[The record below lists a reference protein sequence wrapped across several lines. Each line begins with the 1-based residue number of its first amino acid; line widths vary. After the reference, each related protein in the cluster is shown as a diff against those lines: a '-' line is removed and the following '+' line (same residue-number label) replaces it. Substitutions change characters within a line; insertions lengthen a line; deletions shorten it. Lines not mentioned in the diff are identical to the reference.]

1 VADGNPLIRRL
12 TKTLPEMLFSELV
25 EFYEKIEAITG
36 RIEMTNLLVQ
46 LLKKTPPEIIDKV
59 VYLTIGEV
67 YPPFVGLELGVADRL
82 ALRAVKLASGVSERE
97 VERAYKELGDV
108 GLVGERMLSRRSQA
122 TLFMEQ
128 LTVVDVYSAL
138 EKICRATGEGSIE
151 TKVQILSGLLASAQ
165 PKEAKYILRMVT
177 GKMRLG
183 VADMTILDALAIVF
197 GGGKEARELFER
209 AYNLSSDIG
218 YVAKVAAQE
227 GLEGIKKFKI
237 TLGKPIRPMLAERLA
252 SAEEILEKLGGRGL
266 AEYKYD
272 GERMQI
278 HKSGSEVLIFSR
290 RLENITSQYPDV
302 VELVRG
308 HVKAR
313 EAILECE
320 CVAVDPDTGE
330 MLPFQELMHRKRK
343 HDIHKAV
350 EQYPVNLYFFDLLYV
365 DGRDLTLE
373 PLEVRRRILE
383 SIIEVGEK
391 VRLSR
396 AIVTDDPGE
405 LEKFFHEAI
414 ESGCEGLVV
423 KALGRDAIYRAGAR
437 GWLWIKLKR
446 SYKSEM
452 MDTVDLVVVGAFH
465 GKGKR
470 SGTYGAL
477 LMAAYDK
484 QRDVFQ
490 SVCKVGSGFTDDDL
504 QKLPE
509 LLEPLRIPHKHARV
523 ETGMEADMWFE
534 PRLVLEIIGDEITIS
549 PIHRAGWGVIRE
561 GYGLAIRFPRFTGRY
576 RFDKAPE
583 DATTTDEIVEMY
595 RRQLKKIATAVP
607 GEGQE
612 AA

>member
-1 VADGNPLIRRL
+1 
-12 TKTLPEMLFSELV
+12 MLFSELV
-25 EFYEKIEAITG
+25 GFYERIEAITG

-46 LLKKTPPEIIDKV
+46 LLKETPPEIIDKV
-59 VYLTIGEV
+59 VYLTLGEI
-67 YPPFVGLELGVADRL
+67 YPPFIGLELGVADRL
-82 ALRAVKLASGVSERE
+82 ALRAVKLASGMSERE
-97 VERAYKELGDV
+97 IDRAYKELGDV
-108 GLVGERMLSRRSQA
+108 GLVGERMLAKRSQA

-128 LTVVDVYSAL
+128 LTVEDVYSAL
-138 EKICRATGEGSIE
+138 EKIAKASGEGSME

-165 PKEAKYILRMVT
+165 PKEAKYILRIVT

-183 VADMTILDALAIVF
+183 IADMTILDALAIVF
-197 GGGKEARELFER
+197 GGGKEARDLFER

-237 TLGKPIRPMLAERLA
+237 TVGKPIRPMLAERLS
-252 SAEEILEKLGGRGL
+252 SAEEILQKIGGKCI

-278 HKSGSEVLIFSR
+278 HKRGDEVLIFSR

-302 VELVRG
+302 VELVKQ
-308 HVKAR
+308 HVKAG

-320 CVAVDPDTGE
+320 CVAVDPETGD

-343 HDIHKAV
+343 HDIHKAI
-350 EQYPVNLYFFDLLYV
+350 EQYPVNVYFFEALYV
-365 DGRDLTLE
+365 DGKDLTLE
-373 PLEVRRRILE
+373 PLEIRRKTLE
-383 SIIEVGEK
+383 SIIEEGERVK
-391 VRLSR
+391 LSK
-396 AIVTDDPGE
+396 AIITDDPNE
-405 LEKFFHEAI
+405 IEKFFHEAI
-414 ESGCEGLVV
+414 EEGCEGLVV
-423 KALGRDAIYRAGAR
+423 KALGKEAIYRAGAR

-465 GKGKR
+465 GRGKR

-484 QRDVFQ
+484 RKDVFQ
-490 SVCKVGSGFTDDDL
+490 SVCKVGSGFTDEDL

-509 LLEPLRIPHKHARV
+509 LLEPYKIPHRHARV
-523 ETGMEADMWFE
+523 ETGMEADIWFE
-534 PRLVLEIIGDEITIS
+534 PKIVLEIIGDEITIS
-549 PIHRAGWGVIRE
+549 PIHRAAWSMIKE

-583 DATTTDEIVEMY
+583 DATTTDEILEMY
-595 RRQLKKIATAVP
+595 RRQLKKLTPTPP
-607 GEGQE
+607 GGQE
-612 AA
+612 VT

>member
-1 VADGNPLIRRL
+1 
-12 TKTLPEMLFSELV
+12 MLFSELV
-25 EFYEKIEAITG
+25 EFYEKIEATTG

-46 LLKKTPPEIIDKV
+46 LLSKSPPEIIDKV

-67 YPPFVGLELGVADRL
+67 YPPFVGLELGMADRL
-82 ALRAVKLASGVSERE
+82 ALRAVRLASGAGEKE
-97 VERAYKELGDV
+97 VEQAYKELGDI
-108 GLVGERMLSRRSQA
+108 GLVGERMLAKRSQA

-128 LTVVDVYSAL
+128 FTVEDVYSAL
-138 EKICRATGEGSIE
+138 EKICKASGEGSME
-151 TKVQILSGLLASAQ
+151 TKVQILSGLLASAR
-165 PKEAKYILRMVT
+165 PKEAKYILRIVT

-197 GGGKEARELFER
+197 GGGKEARSVFER

-218 YVAKVAAQE
+218 YVAMVAAQE

-237 TLGKPIRPMLAERLA
+237 TVGKPIRPMLAERL
-252 SAEEILEKLGGRGL
+252 SSPEEILQKLGGKCL

-278 HKSGSEVLIFSR
+278 HKKGDEAMIFSR
-290 RLENITSQYPDV
+290 RLENITWQYPDV
-302 VELVRG
+302 VELVKE
-308 HVKAR
+308 HVKAG

-320 CVAVDPDTGE
+320 CVAVDPETGE

-343 HDIHKAV
+343 HEIHKAI
-350 EQYPVNLYFFDLLYV
+350 EQYPVNLYFFDVLYA
-365 DGRDLTLE
+365 DGKDLTME
-373 PLEVRRRILE
+373 PIEDRRKVLE
-383 SIIEVGEK
+383 SIVQESDR
-391 VRLSR
+391 VRLSKS
-396 AIVTDDPGE
+396 IFTDDPKE

-423 KALGRDAIYRAGAR
+423 KAVGKEAIYRAGAR

-465 GKGKR
+465 GRGRR

-477 LMAAYDK
+477 LMAAYNEQK
-484 QRDVFQ
+484 DVFQ
-490 SVCKVGSGFTDDDL
+490 SVCKVGSGFTDEDL

-509 LLEPLRIPHKHARV
+509 MLEQHKIPHKHARV
-523 ETGMEADMWFE
+523 ETGMEADVWFE
-534 PRLVLEIIGDEITIS
+534 PKLVLEVIGDEITIS
-549 PIHRAGWGVIRE
+549 PIHRAGWGLIKE
-561 GYGLAIRFPRFTGRY
+561 GFGLAIRFPRFTGRY

-583 DATTTDEIVEMY
+583 DATTVNEIIEMY
-595 RRQLKKIATAVP
+595 RRQLKKISATPA
-607 GEGQE
+607 GRGQE
-612 AA
+612 VL

>member
-1 VADGNPLIRRL
+1 
-12 TKTLPEMLFSELV
+12 MLFSKLV
-25 EFYEKIEAITG
+25 GFYERIEAITG

-46 LLKKTPPEIIDKV
+46 LLKETPPEIIDKV
-59 VYLTIGEV
+59 VYLTLGEI
-67 YPPFVGLELGVADRL
+67 YPPFIGLELGVADRL
-82 ALRAVKLASGVSERE
+82 ALRAVKLASGMSERE
-97 VERAYKELGDV
+97 IDRAYKELGDV
-108 GLVGERMLSRRSQA
+108 GLVGERMLAKRSQA

-128 LTVVDVYSAL
+128 LTVEDVYSAL
-138 EKICRATGEGSIE
+138 EKIAKASGEGSME

-165 PKEAKYILRMVT
+165 PKEAKYILRIVT

-183 VADMTILDALAIVF
+183 IADMTILDALAIVF
-197 GGGKEARELFER
+197 GGGKEARDLFER

-237 TLGKPIRPMLAERLA
+237 TVGKPIRPMLAERLS
-252 SAEEILEKLGGRGL
+252 SAEEILQKIGGKCI

-278 HKSGSEVLIFSR
+278 HKRGDEVLIFSR

-302 VELVRG
+302 VELVKQ
-308 HVKAR
+308 HVKAG

-320 CVAVDPDTGE
+320 CVAVDPETGD

-343 HDIHKAV
+343 HDIHKAI
-350 EQYPVNLYFFDLLYV
+350 EQYPVNVYFFEALYV
-365 DGRDLTLE
+365 DGKDLTLE
-373 PLEVRRRILE
+373 PLEIRRKTLE
-383 SIIEVGEK
+383 SIIEEGERVK
-391 VRLSR
+391 LSK
-396 AIVTDDPGE
+396 AIITDDPNE

-414 ESGCEGLVV
+414 EEGCEGLVV
-423 KALGRDAIYRAGAR
+423 KALGKEAIYRAGAR

-465 GKGKR
+465 GRGKR

-484 QRDVFQ
+484 RKDVFQ
-490 SVCKVGSGFTDDDL
+490 SVCKVGSGFTDEDL

-509 LLEPLRIPHKHARV
+509 LLEPYKIPHRHARV
-523 ETGMEADMWFE
+523 ETGMEADIWFE
-534 PRLVLEIIGDEITIS
+534 PKIVLEIIGDEITIS
-549 PIHRAGWGVIRE
+549 PIHRAAWSMIKE

-583 DATTTDEIVEMY
+583 DATTTDEILEMY
-595 RRQLKKIATAVP
+595 RRQLKKLTPTPP
-607 GEGQE
+607 GGQE
-612 AA
+612 VT